1 MKSSVP
7 LPSLLCSVVLALC
20 LVGQPAQAQE
30 DVEITLPGLVLEG
43 VPFDVSVKDPSGRL
57 ADGSTATLTVG
68 GQSYQATVAD
78 GEATFTG
85 VETGE
90 SEVAATVADDTGATL
105 ASASTIAIPAWFSI
119 LPALIAIIVALA
131 FRQVIPALFL
141 GIWIGGALAYGLAL
155 SSLWYGLLDTAGKYT
170 LEALNDSGHLSVIL
184 FSLMIG
190 GMVGIIS
197 KNGGTSGIVNSI
209 VSWASS
215 ARRGQLTTSV
225 LGVAIFFDDYAN
237 TLIVGN
243 TMRPVTDRLRIS
255 REKLA
260 YIVDS
265 TAAPVAT
272 IALVTTWIGF
282 EVGLI
287 GEAAG
292 RIEGLD
298 ESAYAIFLNS
308 IAYSF
313 YPILAVLAVFLVAAT
328 GRDFGPMLVAERRAR
343 STGHVSRPDAHVG
356 ESPEEARER
365 EPKPGKP
372 QRAFNAVV
380 PVLVL
385 VFGTF
390 VGIYVTGAAG
400 SEPGASLRDIIG
412 NGDSYTAMVWASLL
426 AVIAAIVMTLGQNIL
441 SLVEIIDAWYAGVR
455 SMLLAIIILVLAWT
469 LSGVNEV
476 LHTGDFLVSVLGE
489 TLSPALIPALV
500 FVLSAFTAFATGS
513 SWGVMGI
520 MMPLVVPLTWA
531 VMATND
537 MITDPAHMHILY
549 SSVAAVM
556 AGAVWGDHCSPIS
569 DTTILSSLAS
579 GCDHIDHVRTQLPYA
594 MAVGAVAIVVGTL
607 PAGYGAPW
615 WIVLPLAAVVLLLG
629 LRYLGQPVEDLQLQP
644 AGAAER
650 PAE

>member
-1 MKSSVP
+1 MTMAI
-7 LPSLLCSVVLALC
+7 LA
-20 LVGQPAQAQE
+20 GWRW
-30 DVEITLPGLVLEG
+30 LPGVFLAVLLSFAAKAQDGASLTVPSLVLEG
-43 VPFDVSVKDPSGRL
+43 VPFEVSIADPAGAL
-57 ADGSTATLTVG
+57 AEGASVTLTVG
-68 GQSYQATVAD
+68 DRSYEATVAD
-78 GEATFTG
+78 GTATFSG
-85 VETGE
+85 VTAED
-90 SEVAATVADDTGATL
+90 SEVELSVADAAGAIL
-105 ASASTIAIPAWFSI
+105 ASASTVAIPAWLSI
-119 LPALIAIIVALA
+119 VPALIAIIVALV

-141 GIWIGGALAYGLAL
+141 GIWIGAKVTYGLTL
-155 SSLWYGLLDTAGKYT
+155 SSVWYGLLDTTATY
-170 LEALNDSGHLSVIL
+170 ALAALDDSGHLSVIL

-197 KNGGTSGIVNSI
+197 KNGGTAGIVDRI
-209 VSWASS
+209 VGLAST
-215 ARRGQLTTSV
+215 AKRGQLTTGV

-287 GEAAG
+287 ESAVS

-298 ESAYAIFLNS
+298 QSAYAIFLRS

-313 YPILAVLAVFLVAAT
+313 YPLLAVLFVFVVAAT
-328 GRDFGPMLVAERRAR
+328 GRDFGPMLHAERRAR
-343 STGHVSRPDAHVG
+343 ASGAVRRPGAHVG
-356 ESPEEARER
+356 ESPDEARER
-365 EPKPGKP
+365 EPKADKP
-372 QRAFNAVV
+372 KRALNAVI

-385 VFGTF
+385 VLGTF

-400 SEPGASLRDIIG
+400 SAPDASLHDIIG
-412 NGDSYTAMVWASLL
+412 NGDSYAAMIWASLL
-426 AVIAAIVMTLGQNIL
+426 AVVVAAAMTLGQRIL
-441 SLVEIIDAWYAGVR
+441 DLAEVVDAWYAGVR

-469 LSGVNEV
+469 LSGVNEA
-476 LHTGDFLVSVLGE
+476 LHTGDFLVSVLGD
-489 TLSPALIPALV
+489 TLPPALIPALV

-531 VMATND
+531 VMAAGGLTSS
-537 MITDPAHMHILY
+537 PEHLPILY
-549 SSVAAVM
+549 AAIAAVM

-569 DTTILSSLAS
+569 DTTILSWLAS
-579 GCDHIDHVRTQLPYA
+579 SCDHIDHVRTQLPYA
-594 MAVGAVAIVVGTL
+594 LTVGGVSMVVCTL
-607 PAGYGAPW
+607 PAGYGVPW
-615 WIVLPLAAVVLLLG
+615 WLVLPLAAVVLLLG
-629 LRYLGQPVEDLQLQP
+629 LRLFGQPVEDQDQP
-644 AGAAER
+644 ADMVERAAE
-650 PAE
+650 